1 MDGFVGFNRFLSS
14 IIFFPVLSKRY
25 FGGLS
30 YTSIKNK
37 PPTIFLRMEFPIFF
51 NRSIV
56 WHGDKN
62 SILCGQVN
70 CCCAFFRPS
79 GSSSFVVNKAKVDN
93 HLATSTKRDSILLSF
108 RPTQLL
114 SASVTRH
121 PVVRRFGHMFR
132 VQMPNLR
139 RCFWCL
145 GCCQKRN
152 IWLPRL
158 LGENSLDRKHECS
171 GQNFGKWLLS
181 SGTRG
186 CTMIGYKVGP
196 YDPYKWGYIWSLLM
210 AWK

>member
-1 MDGFVGFNRFLSS
+1 MNLLVESSALGFRIGWIGWMDGWDMSSFLFCINRYEIGVMDGFVGFNRFLSS

-51 NRSIV
+51 YRSIV

-62 SILCGQVN
+62 SIL
-70 CCCAFFRPS
+70 
-79 GSSSFVVNKAKVDN
+79 
-93 HLATSTKRDSILLSF
+93 
-108 RPTQLL
+108 
-114 SASVTRH
+114 
-121 PVVRRFGHMFR
+121 FR